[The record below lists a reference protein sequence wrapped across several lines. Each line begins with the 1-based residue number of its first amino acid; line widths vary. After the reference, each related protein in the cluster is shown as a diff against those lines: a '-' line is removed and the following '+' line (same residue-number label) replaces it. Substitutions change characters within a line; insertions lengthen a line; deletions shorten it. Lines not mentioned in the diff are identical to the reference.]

1 MCCTKVVKPFCII
14 CHVVLIFFRD
24 KYVDLYMDYIV
35 NKSVEKYFIAF
46 SSGFHRVC
54 GGRVL
59 VCVLSFNILFSH
71 ET

>member
-1 MCCTKVVKPFCII
+1 MSRCRYF
-14 CHVVLIFFRD
+14 FFRD
-24 KYVDLYMDYIV
+24 KYVDLYVDYIV

-59 VCVLSFNILFSH
+59 VCVLFF
-71 ET
+71 